1 MKENIAHTK
10 TCFQLLLQSLGKLI
24 NLRKAC
30 MSTSSGMCALNAV
43 QLPGTRR
50 ALAVAPSERPLY
62 TIFDVENS
70 RLCGRVRLG
79 LFLRNTIGLH
89 SLRFLNC
96 FLDKYRFQ

>member
-1 MKENIAHTK
+1 
-10 TCFQLLLQSLGKLI
+10 
-24 NLRKAC
+24 